1 MEQEILEKV
10 LQEILQE
17 LKKQSESM
25 TVLNQKVEQQTQSLQ
40 QVEELVFQPAMPSL
54 HISSEQV
61 QEIKKALVEQFKSL
75 QEEFVRRPSTAFNH
89 KHYSVLPVS
98 FRVEHFPMVVNT
110 TMKWVLAIISLFF
123 VMWLIVHLVDR

>member
-25 TVLNQKVEQQTQSLQ
+25 AVLNQKVEQQTQSLQ

-54 HISSEQV
+54 NISSEQV
-61 QEIKKALVEQFKSL
+61 LEIKESLVEHFKSL
-75 QEEFVRRPSTAFNH
+75 QEKIAGRPSTAFVH

-98 FRVEHFPMVVNT
+98 FRVEHFPMFVNT
-110 TMKWVLAIISLFF
+110 TMKWVLATISLVF
-123 VMWLIVHLVDR
+123 VMWLIVHMVYR